1 MPSGVEELLHNAYSF
16 VRGVESNRAIAT
28 LTLDHLIQEHIDSI
42 EGGEGRNLLDAAG
55 KAVDSRLTKLERID
69 AVERDIA
76 EAVKAIKNRTDL

>member
-1 MPSGVEELLHNAYSF
+1 MASGVEELLQNAYSF

-55 KAVDSRLTKLERID
+55 NASGKRLSKLERLD
-69 AVERDIA
+69 QVERDVTTAID
-76 EAVKAIKNRTDL
+76 AIKNRTDL